1 MIFSAGFSR
10 TPVWACVLA
19 ALVVLAVGPGR
30 AVAAS
35 VVYDGVLSC
44 GDMSTVVRFVYDDQA
59 RTVSEFELVDACS
72 ARAGAI
78 LFGGE
83 RAAARAVVSDIW
95 RLAATMAV
103 GPDGSFAYNDEKG
116 NHLSGRIG
124 GKPCP
129 APHGGGVATYL
140 AHGAVGRPRVKL
152 VDCGQGQY
160 YMPCARWAAN
170 PRP

>member
-1 MIFSAGFSR
+1 MILSACFSKTTAAAF
-10 TPVWACVLA
+10 VLALLAVLA
-19 ALVVLAVGPGR
+19 AGPGR
-30 AVAAS
+30 AVAAQ

-59 RTVSEFELVDACS
+59 KTVSEFELVDACS
-72 ARAGAI
+72 VRAGAI

-83 RAAARAVVSDIW
+83 RAEARAAASGVW

-103 GPDGSFAYNDEKG
+103 GPDGFFAYSDEKG
-116 NHLSGRIG
+116 NHLNGRIG
-124 GKPCP
+124 GKPWSVPCV
-129 APHGGGVATYL
+129 GGVATYL
-140 AHGAVGRPRVKL
+140 AHGAVGRPKAKL
-152 VDCGQGQY
+152 VDCGRGQY